1 MKVFSDPP
9 ADQVRALLLAAQLP
23 VDDLDEG
30 GMHFLGC
37 GDPHCPIGVIGLQI
51 FGADALLRSLAVD
64 PAHRGIGAGKALS
77 GAAER
82 HASRALVRRIFL
94 LTETAAGF
102 FAARGYA
109 AVPRDQAP
117 RCIRET
123 REFSTLCP
131 ASAILMTKTL
141 D

>member
-1 MKVFSDPP
+1 MKVFADPP
-9 ADQVRALLLAAQLP
+9 ANRVRALLLAAKLP

-30 GMHFLGC
+30 GMHFFGC
-37 GDPHCPIGVIGLQI
+37 GDPDCPIGVIGLQI
-51 FGADALLRSLAVD
+51 FGVDALLRSLAVD
-64 PAHRGIGAGKALS
+64 PAHRGIGAGKALAE
-77 GAAER
+77 AAER
-82 HASRALVRRIFL
+82 RASNALVRRIFL
-94 LTETAAGF
+94 LTETAASF

-117 RCIRET
+117 QCIRET

-131 ASAILMTKTL
+131 ASAILMTKAL